1 MVHVGQL
8 ERIAV
13 AGVHFRPVRR
23 ALGITAFGI
32 NGYTADAGERVIEE
46 HDETGSGAGVHEE
59 LYLVI
64 AGAATFELDGRAA
77 TLPTGTLVF
86 VPDPKTR
93 RGAIASEDGTTVVV
107 IGGRP
112 GAALPTSPFEHWFA
126 AEPAYAA
133 GRYAEAEPIVL
144 AGLRASRPPDDALPA
159 GLLHGA
165 RRPARRGRGA
175 PPPGPLGRSGAP
187 EVDRAATPT
196 STRCATGPIG
206 RAETRGAGALA
217 GTLQVSMPKGLLD
230 ELNPEQR
237 RAVEAVQGAVL
248 IVAGA
253 GSGKTRVLTHRIAH
267 LVRDYGVKPWEIL
280 AITFTNRA
288 AKEMLE
294 RVDDLLGA
302 RSRGMWVMTFHAACA
317 RILRAEAERIG
328 FRPGFTIYDQA
339 DQIRVVKDVLED
351 ELDKD
356 PKRYPPRGIQ
366 ARISDA
372 KNRLIGPEQFAAEV
386 SGFFDQTVSD
396 VYSGYQRRLTQAG
409 AMDFDDLLAHAVKLL
424 EDVPDVREKWQAKFK
439 HVMVDEY
446 QDTNHAQ

>member
-1 MVHVGQL
+1 
-8 ERIAV
+8 
-13 AGVHFRPVRR
+13 
-23 ALGITAFGI
+23 
-32 NGYTADAGERVIEE
+32 
-46 HDETGSGAGVHEE
+46 
-59 LYLVI
+59 
-64 AGAATFELDGRAA
+64 
-77 TLPTGTLVF
+77 
-86 VPDPKTR
+86 
-93 RGAIASEDGTTVVV
+93 
-107 IGGRP
+107 
-112 GAALPTSPFEHWFA
+112 
-126 AEPAYAA
+126 
-133 GRYAEAEPIVL
+133 
-144 AGLRASRPPDDALPA
+144 
-159 GLLHGA
+159 
-165 RRPARRGRGA
+165 
-175 PPPGPLGRSGAP
+175 
-187 EVDRAATPT
+187 
-196 STRCATGPIG
+196 
-206 RAETRGAGALA
+206 
-217 GTLQVSMPKGLLD
+217 MPKGLLD

-267 LVRDYGVKPWEIL
+267 LVRDYDVKPWEIL

-396 VYSGYQRRLTQAG
+396 VYFGYQRRLTQAG
-409 AMDFDDLLAHAVKLL
+409 AMDFDDLLAHAVRLL
-424 EDVPDVREKWQAKFK
+424 EDVPDVREQVAGEVQA
-439 HVMVDEY
+439 
-446 QDTNHAQ
+446 T